1 MFANIVSPPTGGT
14 SRASSIVPIGGRS
27 RYTVSLCQMP
37 PKFTVSCGQLRDRDD
52 LGEAVDA
59 LHERVLD
66 RLADAAREREELV
79 GSELLVAEEHDE
91 VLEPGRGGSRRPVSS
106 SSIAR
111 EVDAA
116 DLGAERARE
125 WLRP

>member
-1 MFANIVSPPTGGT
+1 M
-14 SRASSIVPIGGRS
+14 
-27 RYTVSLCQMP
+27 SLCQMP

-66 RLADAAREREELV
+66 RLADAAGEREELV
-79 GSELLVAEEHDE
+79 GPEDLVAEEHDE
-91 VLEPGRGGSRRPVSS
+91 VLEPRPADLGDRLVDEVG
-106 SSIAR
+106 R

-116 DLGAERARE
+116 
-125 WLRP
+125 